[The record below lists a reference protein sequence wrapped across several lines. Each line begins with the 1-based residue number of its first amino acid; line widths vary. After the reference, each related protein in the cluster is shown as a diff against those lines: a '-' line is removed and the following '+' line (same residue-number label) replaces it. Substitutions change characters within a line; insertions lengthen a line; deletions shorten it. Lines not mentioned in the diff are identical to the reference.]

1 MDSQRW
7 RQLNDLFAAAL
18 ESPAAERSPFLA
30 GACGEDLGLRGEVES
45 LLAAHEEAG
54 DFIETPALQG
64 LAGLEASEPA
74 AHLAAGARLGPYQV
88 GALLGAGGTGRV
100 YREIGRAHVWT

>member
-18 ESPAAERSPFLA
+18 ERPAAERSPFLA
-30 GACGEDLGLRGEVES
+30 GACGGDPGLRREVES
-45 LLAAHEEAG
+45 LLAAHQEAG

-64 LAGLEASEPA
+64 LAAAPAREPRGRPDQEAPDRPA
-74 AHLAAGARLGPYQV
+74 AGPVHDDQP
-88 GALLGAGGTGRV
+88 GDRPP
-100 YREIGRAHVWT
+100 